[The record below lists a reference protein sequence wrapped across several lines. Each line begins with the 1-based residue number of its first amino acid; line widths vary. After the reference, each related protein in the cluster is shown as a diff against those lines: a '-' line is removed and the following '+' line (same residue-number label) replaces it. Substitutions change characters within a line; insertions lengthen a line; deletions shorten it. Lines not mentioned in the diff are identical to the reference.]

1 MATLFFIDIKK
12 LIPIN
17 TVVIHNLVVYK
28 KDFVPLH
35 KTVLLIGWLDGV
47 QQFENAKMSYFL
59 YHEHL

>member
-12 LIPIN
+12 LIPID

-35 KTVLLIGWLDGV
+35 KTVLLIGWGSTV
-47 QQFENAKMSYFL
+47 
-59 YHEHL
+59 